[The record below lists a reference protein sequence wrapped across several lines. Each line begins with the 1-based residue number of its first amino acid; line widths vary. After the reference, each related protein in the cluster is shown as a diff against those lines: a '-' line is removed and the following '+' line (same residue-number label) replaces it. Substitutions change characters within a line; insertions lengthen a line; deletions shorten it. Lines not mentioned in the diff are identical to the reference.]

1 MPLMG
6 AVKMS
11 FMQII
16 DVTLVFDRG
25 MAAVWTMRMGVLV
38 MRFMVA
44 HFSCLRAIGGS
55 RNSASPKNYKFV
67 LDRMRKN

>member
-1 MPLMG
+1 MLIYMPLMG

-16 DVTLVFDRG
+16 DVTFVFDRG

-38 MRFMVA
+38 MRFVVA
-44 HFSCLRAIGGS
+44 HVTCLLPV
-55 RNSASPKNYKFV
+55 ASFLLEPS
-67 LDRMRKN
+67 